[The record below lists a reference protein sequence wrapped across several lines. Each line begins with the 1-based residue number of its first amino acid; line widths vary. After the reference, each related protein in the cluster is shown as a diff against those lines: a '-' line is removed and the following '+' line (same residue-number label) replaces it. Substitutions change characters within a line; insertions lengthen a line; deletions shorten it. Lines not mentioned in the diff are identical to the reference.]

1 MRRRQ
6 ILSGRFPGDVN
17 WAVLK
22 TPAEIADAATAI
34 VVESLPVL
42 SYPCPYCDRKFVNQG
57 GVNLHARHCKAKPNG

>member
-22 TPAEIADAATAI
+22 TPEEIASVAQELL
-34 VVESLPVL
+34 VEKLPVKE
-42 SYPCPYCDRKFVNQG
+42 YPCPYCERTFVNQG